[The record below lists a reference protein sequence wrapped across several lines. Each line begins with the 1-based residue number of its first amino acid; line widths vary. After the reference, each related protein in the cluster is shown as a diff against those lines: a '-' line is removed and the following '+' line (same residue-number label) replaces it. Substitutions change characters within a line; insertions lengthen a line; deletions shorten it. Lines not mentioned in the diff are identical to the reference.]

1 MSDTSP
7 SPTASSPD
15 HSTLAGERHVSEVA
29 GTGDPAR
36 AKKLGIAGMI
46 AFLVLACGAILLTS
60 KKPDL
65 KTRSGTDLEAKAMVS
80 YEPPPPLPTQTPTP
94 APTPT
99 PGAVTQ
105 PLPLPV
111 QAAPSTAPRPI
122 GGTTPQPTRLLIYNA
137 NGGTSAGAGG
147 TAAQG
152 GSMMAPVGY
161 QDAAGGYPGVGG
173 GREGRDSLGA
183 RLTPTQLNGVS
194 ANVLANQPYLLTT
207 GTLIPCVLQ
216 TAMESTL
223 PGFVTCVIPQ
233 DILGKTGIT
242 LLDRGTKVVGQFQG
256 GIRQGVE
263 RMFVIW
269 TRAETPQGVV
279 INLDSAASDP
289 LGRAG
294 LDGDVDRHF
303 WQRFGGAIIMS
314 IVDGAMAT
322 GQQAVAKSGTVTLNT
337 GNSSSVVNDTLH
349 QSTDLPPTVRKN
361 QGELVSIFVA
371 RDLDFSSVYRLAPTA
386 RTYASKRR

>member
-1 MSDTSP
+1 M
-7 SPTASSPD
+7 
-15 HSTLAGERHVSEVA
+15 SEVA